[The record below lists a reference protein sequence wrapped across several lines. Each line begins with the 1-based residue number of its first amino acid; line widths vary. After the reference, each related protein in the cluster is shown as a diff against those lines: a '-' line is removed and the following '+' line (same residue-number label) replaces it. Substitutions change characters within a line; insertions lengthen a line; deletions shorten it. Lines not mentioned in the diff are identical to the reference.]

1 MASSRW
7 PQFWC
12 VQANPLSHN
21 RRGNDEHH
29 GVSQDARAVMHRATE
44 MKVTLNHREGH
55 NLDHS
60 PQFGERLDIEAV
72 LRELFVMSSVVM
84 LCGFPVVVGGMRK
97 MF

>member
-12 VQANPLSHN
+12 VQANPLSHK

-72 LRELFVMSSVVM
+72 LRELFVMSSVRSPKPQVSI
-84 LCGFPVVVGGMRK
+84 GQ
-97 MF
+97 

>member
-1 MASSRW
+1 
-7 PQFWC
+7 
-12 VQANPLSHN
+12 
-21 RRGNDEHH
+21 
-29 GVSQDARAVMHRATE
+29 MHRATE

-72 LRELFVMSSVVM
+72 LRELLVMSSVVM
-84 LCGFPVVVGGMRK
+84 LGGFPVVVGGMRK